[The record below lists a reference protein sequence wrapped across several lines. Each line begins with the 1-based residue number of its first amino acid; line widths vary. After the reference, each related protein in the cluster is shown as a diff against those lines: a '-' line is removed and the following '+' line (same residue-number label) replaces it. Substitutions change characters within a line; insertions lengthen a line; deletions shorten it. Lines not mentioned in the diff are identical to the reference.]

1 MLTRRWQMGLASVA
15 LAVAAQGSVHAAG
28 QPAEFDKGLELLRR
42 GQYAQAVQVLS
53 AELKAS
59 DRPIEQ
65 RARTFYFRAKAY
77 AALKEDALARAD
89 LNIAVWL
96 KKLPPA
102 EATDAV
108 RLKTQLE
115 SAAPTAAP
123 GLGVTPVASQPIAP
137 VKAAP
142 PTTET
147 AAQLRVPARVTT
159 TAAPPAPPPIK
170 DAGQQ
175 RAAPAWSQASVAR
188 APVETKPV
196 AYIRPSPAFEAAAA
210 ASQQPQRPAV
220 QTSTIVTGALPAPKK
235 EANIPVAPPAPSTL
249 WQTNVASQPSTT
261 PSYRQPSTPP
271 TQMAAA
277 GVLPN
282 PPHPVAPLRPVP
294 TAYPATPAPSA
305 SPVAAP
311 SAMAAA
317 PRTQPPQTAALS
329 SLPDQPKEPMEPA
342 PAASQDGS
350 SLPLVGWMFEKQSSP
365 YDSQIARADDFQRRY
380 TEKIRAYN
388 QGARPRDSGAGS
400 SQQ

>member
-1 MLTRRWQMGLASVA
+1 MLTRRWQMGLASVV
-15 LAVAAQGSVHAAG
+15 LAVAAHGVVHAAG

-53 AELKAS
+53 TELKAS

-102 EATDAV
+102 EATDAA
-108 RLKTQLE
+108 RLKTQLD
-115 SAAPTAAP
+115 SASPVPAP

-137 VKAAP
+137 VKTAP
-142 PTTET
+142 PATET
-147 AAQLRVPARVTT
+147 AAQLRAPSRVAT
-159 TAAPPAPPPIK
+159 TAAPPAPRPAP

-175 RAAPAWSQASVAR
+175 RAAPAWSQASVAHE
-188 APVETKPV
+188 PVETKPV
-196 AYIRPSPAFEAAAA
+196 AYIRPSPAFEAAA

-220 QTSTIVTGALPAPKK
+220 QTSTIVTGALPPPKK
-235 EANIPVAPPAPSTL
+235 EASTPVAPPAPSTL
-249 WQTNVASQPSTT
+249 WQTNVASQPST
-261 PSYRQPSTPP
+261 PP
-271 TQMAAA
+271 PQMAAA
-277 GVLPN
+277 MLPS
-282 PPHPVAPLRPVP
+282 PPRPVAPLRPAP
-294 TAYPATPAPSA
+294 TAYSTTPAPSA
-305 SPVAAP
+305 SPVAVP
-311 SAMAAA
+311 SATAAA
-317 PRTQPPQTAALS
+317 PRTEPPQSAALA
-329 SLPDQPKEPMEPA
+329 PADQPKEPMDPA

-365 YDSQIARADDFQRRY
+365 YDSQISRADDFQRRY
-380 TEKIRAYN
+380 IEKIRAYN
-388 QGARPRDSGAGS
+388 QGARQRDSGAVG